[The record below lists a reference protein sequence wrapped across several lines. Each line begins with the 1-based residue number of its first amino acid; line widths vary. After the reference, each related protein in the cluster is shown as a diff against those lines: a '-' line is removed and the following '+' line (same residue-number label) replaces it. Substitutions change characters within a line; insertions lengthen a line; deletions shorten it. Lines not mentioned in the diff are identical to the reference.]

1 MNTYALDFITKAWHL
16 SLLLIL
22 CFHLALGG
30 VPGPCRHSITRKHLR
45 NLNRLIDNQLDNGC
59 FIIYQFTEHLNLSK
73 VCYVKAAL
81 PQVLELLRTQFHY
94 GSKSDNRRYINT
106 LETAIYYLYSQGCIS
121 QINEEIEDS
130 PTKLIK
136 LVKSSPKEALKKV
149 QHVIQMYMRLMRL
162 STRAVDWNCQAEYT
176 ARDCL
181 NTTQVTVTSTTD
193 GGHT

>member
-1 MNTYALDFITKAWHL
+1 MPFHLSQMNTYALDFITKACHL

-22 CFHLALGG
+22 CFHLALGS
-30 VPGPCRHSITRKHLR
+30 VPGPCRHSITQKHLR
-45 NLNRLIDNQLDNGC
+45 NLNR
-59 FIIYQFTEHLNLSK
+59 LSK

-94 GSKSDNRRYINT
+94 GRKSDNRRYINT

-136 LVKSSPKEALKKV
+136 LVQSSPKEALKKV

-162 STRAVDWNCQAEYT
+162 STRPVDWNCQAEYS
-176 ARDCL
+176 ARDYL